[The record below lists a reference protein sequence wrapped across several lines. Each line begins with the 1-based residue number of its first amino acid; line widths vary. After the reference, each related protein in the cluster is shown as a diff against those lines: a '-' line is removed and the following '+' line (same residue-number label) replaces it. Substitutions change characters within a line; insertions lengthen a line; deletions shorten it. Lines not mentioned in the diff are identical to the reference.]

1 MGESRT
7 LGGIAVVSTVWREGF
22 GLGQLARWLGK
33 DETSVG
39 GSLRTARMGCVSA
52 LRLVEEV
59 WAGLQHKAVAVTTTT
74 GKQTEKPLGTLG
86 RAGKAKADRHTG
98 STGTGTDRQAQAWTG
113 RIDESGP
120 GDRA

>member
-1 MGESRT
+1 M
-7 LGGIAVVSTVWREGF
+7 LAAV
-22 GLGQLARWLGK
+22 GK

-74 GKQTEKPLGTLG
+74 GKQTEKPLGMLG

>member
-74 GKQTEKPLGTLG
+74 GKQTEKPLGMLG

-98 STGTGTDRQAQAWTG
+98 STGTGTDRRWHGQG
-113 RIDESGP
+113 E
-120 GDRA
+120 